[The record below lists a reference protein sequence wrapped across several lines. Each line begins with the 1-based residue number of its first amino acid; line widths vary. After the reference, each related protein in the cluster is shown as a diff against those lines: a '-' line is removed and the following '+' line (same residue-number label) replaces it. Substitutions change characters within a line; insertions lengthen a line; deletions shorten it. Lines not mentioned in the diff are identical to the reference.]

1 MPPPPRSRP
10 SAGDLD
16 VLNVKE
22 GDRVSKG
29 QVIGVISEA
38 DLETQIENARIALE
52 NAQLSLKNAQEKLE
66 DYTITSTIDG
76 EVIEKNLDV
85 GDNISGLSNSG
96 ASVTY
101 PAIIYDRSEL
111 TFDMDVD
118 EKDISKIQV
127 GQKVE
132 ITAGA
137 LDDQSFTG
145 VVDKININGTTTS
158 GHTSYPVHREGG
170 GLPRGALPRHE
181 RLRQD
186 YRGGGGQR
194 ARPAGGGGGAG

>member
-1 MPPPPRSRP
+1 
-10 SAGDLD
+10 
-16 VLNVKE
+16 
-22 GDRVSKG
+22 
-29 QVIGVISEA
+29 
-38 DLETQIENARIALE
+38 
-52 NAQLSLKNAQEKLE
+52 
-66 DYTITSTIDG
+66 
-76 EVIEKNLDV
+76 
-85 GDNISGLSNSG
+85 
-96 ASVTY
+96 
-101 PAIIYDRSEL
+101 
-111 TFDMDVD
+111 MDVD

-158 GHTSYPVHREGG
+158 GHTSYPVTVKVEGSPEA
-170 GLPRGALPRHE
+170 LLPRHE

>member
-1 MPPPPRSRP
+1 MPASLWKTP
-10 SAGDLD
+10 S
-16 VLNVKE
+16 
-22 GDRVSKG
+22 SPW
-29 QVIGVISEA
+29 
-38 DLETQIENARIALE
+38 
-52 NAQLSLKNAQEKLE
+52 KNAQEKLE

-158 GHTSYPVHREGG
+158 GHTSYPVTVKVEGS
-170 GLPRGALPRHE
+170 PEAL
-181 RLRQD
+181 
-186 YRGGGGQR
+186 Y
-194 ARPAGGGGGAG
+194 PA